1 MGNNGGCDPFY
12 MGWEKFLE
20 EMKCLEVRNSNTLQ
34 CSCLENLRDGVA
46 QSPTRLKWLRSERY
60 FTLEELFSSECA
72 SQSPRGLVKMD
83 RWALQGVWFHRL
95 EWGPIICFFF
105 FFLYVYSPDAFSDH
119 TLGPT
124 ALGYPESIHSQ
135 GCSAWSWPFIVLR
148 YILQWLLFT
157 YRASKSSRPGYCQ
170 PL

>member
-105 FFLYVYSPDAFSDH
+105 FFPLRLQSWCLFRPHFGTYCLRIPREHSFPRLLSLVL
-119 TLGPT
+119 T
-124 ALGYPESIHSQ
+124 IHSLALYP
-135 GCSAWSWPFIVLR
+135 SMTPFYL
-148 YILQWLLFT
+148 
-157 YRASKSSRPGYCQ
+157 
-170 PL
+170 